1 MGGREAPFLNYG
13 KEGSMRNLMKFM
25 TSESG
30 ASAAEYALIL
40 AIIAAAIVTALGVLS
55 TDIQTAID
63 NAGAIINP

>member
-1 MGGREAPFLNYG
+1 
-13 KEGSMRNLMKFM
+13 MRLISKFM
-25 TSESG
+25 KDESG

>member
-1 MGGREAPFLNYG
+1 MEAPFLNYG
-13 KEGSMRNLMKFM
+13 REGSMRNLMKFM

-55 TDIQTAID
+55 GDIATAVD
-63 NAGAIINP
+63 AAAGEIPNG